1 MTESISGR
9 IICGVG
15 GLYTILCDNGKTI
28 KCKARGI
35 LRMKK
40 VTPLA
45 GDLVTV
51 RRGDGDE
58 TGLLSIKLFPEKQ
71 SFPVRPWR
79 ILTLSLR

>member
-40 VTPLA
+40 SPHLRA
-45 GDLVTV
+45 
-51 RRGDGDE
+51 
-58 TGLLSIKLFPEKQ
+58 
-71 SFPVRPWR
+71 
-79 ILTLSLR
+79 TL